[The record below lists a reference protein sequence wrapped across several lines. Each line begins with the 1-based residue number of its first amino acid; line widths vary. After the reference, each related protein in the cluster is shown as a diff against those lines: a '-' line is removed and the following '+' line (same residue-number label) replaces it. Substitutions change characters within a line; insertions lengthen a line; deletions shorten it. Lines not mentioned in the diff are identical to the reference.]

1 MPHITK
7 PSDIGLHMTMI
18 DCVVRGDKGRVL
30 LSVPKLQVD
39 KGTSLG
45 IYGPSGAGKT
55 TMLYCIAGLI
65 DNVEGSIYWGETDLL
80 QLKAKDRS
88 QYRSDH
94 IGMIFQDFHL
104 FDELGALTNASL
116 SAMYVSQAKRAN
128 LKKHAK
134 VILEHLGLDDVNVPV
149 NRLSGGERQRV
160 AVARALAQ
168 GKSILLADEP
178 TASLNREMA
187 DSLTDDLIRYV
198 KAQGQTLITVSH
210 DINLLS
216 RMDRTVE
223 LKGGIITNSI
233 KFKAP

>member
-80 QLKAKDRS
+80 QLKAKDRT

-94 IGMIFQDFHL
+94 IGMIFQDFQL

-168 GKSILLADEP
+168 EKSILLADEP
-178 TASLNREMA
+178 TGNLDPETGDRILHLLRDQAKRTQAALIMVTHSQPAAQMA
-187 DSLTDDLIRYV
+187 DRTLT
-198 KAQGQTLITVSH
+198 
-210 DINLLS
+210 LS
-216 RMDRTVE
+216 ATGLSPQR
-223 LKGGIITNSI
+223 L
-233 KFKAP
+233 

>member
-1 MPHITK
+1 MPHMTK
-7 PSDIGLHMTMI
+7 LSDIGLNMNMT
-18 DCVVRGDKGRVL
+18 DCVVRGDNGRVL
-30 LSVPKLQVD
+30 LSVPNLEIE

-80 QLKAKDRS
+80 QLKAKDRT

-116 SAMYVSQAKRAN
+116 SAMYVPQSERVN

-134 VILEHLGLDDVNVPV
+134 VILEHLGLDDINAPV

-160 AVARALAQ
+160 AIARALAQ
-168 GKSILLADEP
+168 QKSILLADEP

-187 DSLTDDLIRYV
+187 DSLIDDLISYV
-198 KAQGQTLITVSH
+198 KAEGQTLITVSH

-216 RMDRTVE
+216 QMDRTLE
-223 LKGGIITNSI
+223 LKGGNITNST
-233 KFKAP
+233 KVKAL

>member
-1 MPHITK
+1 
-7 PSDIGLHMTMI
+7 MTMI
-18 DCVVRGDKGRVL
+18 DCVVRGDNGRVL
-30 LSVPKLQVD
+30 LSVPKLQID

-80 QLKAKDRS
+80 QLKAKDRT

-116 SAMYVSQAKRAN
+116 SAMYVSQEKRAN

-134 VILEHLGLDDVNVPV
+134 VILEHLGLDDVNAPV

-168 GKSILLADEP
+168 EKSILLADEP

-198 KAQGQTLITVSH
+198 KAEGQTLITVSH

-223 LKGGIITNSI
+223 LKGGMITNST
-233 KFKAP
+233 KFKTP

>member
-1 MPHITK
+1 
-7 PSDIGLHMTMI
+7 MTMI
-18 DCVVRGDKGRVL
+18 DCVVRGDNGRVL
-30 LSVPKLQVD
+30 LSVPKLQID

-80 QLKAKDRS
+80 QLKAKDRT

-116 SAMYVSQAKRAN
+116 SAMYVSQEKRAN

-134 VILEHLGLDDVNVPV
+134 VILEHLGLDDVNAPV

-168 GKSILLADEP
+168 EKSILLADEP

-198 KAQGQTLITVSH
+198 KAEGQTLITVSH

-223 LKGGIITNSI
+223 LKSGIITNST

>member
-1 MPHITK
+1 MTK
-7 PSDIGLHMTMI
+7 LSDIGLNMNMT
-18 DCVVRGDKGRVL
+18 DCVVRGDNGRVL
-30 LSVPKLQVD
+30 LSVPNLEIE

-65 DNVEGSIYWGETDLL
+65 DNMEGSIYWGETDLL

-116 SAMYVSQAKRAN
+116 SATYVPQSERVN

-134 VILEHLGLDDVNVPV
+134 VILEHLGLDDINAPV

-160 AVARALAQ
+160 AIARALAQ
-168 GKSILLADEP
+168 QKSILLADEP

-187 DSLTDDLIRYV
+187 DSLIDDLISYV
-198 KAQGQTLITVSH
+198 KAEGQTLITVSH

-216 RMDRTVE
+216 QMDRTLE
-223 LKGGIITNSI
+223 LKGGNITNST
-233 KFKAP
+233 KVKAL

>member
-18 DCVVRGDKGRVL
+18 DCVVRGDNGRVL
-30 LSVPKLQVD
+30 LSVPKLQID

-80 QLKAKDRS
+80 QLKAKDRT

-116 SAMYVSQAKRAN
+116 SAMYVSQEKRAN

-134 VILEHLGLDDVNVPV
+134 VILEHLGLDDVNAPV

-168 GKSILLADEP
+168 EKSILLADEP

-198 KAQGQTLITVSH
+198 KAEGQTLITVSH

-223 LKGGIITNSI
+223 LKSGIITNST